1 LCASLSL
8 YLSLYIYIYT
18 YICISLSLS
27 LNEDV
32 CPVAILNLPLSPLN
46 RITHSEKKAVKEE
59 EVKPCG
65 ASDWSLENRRK
76 GLRFLSEVT
85 LDAQQEQHLKTL
97 LANGTVPGVPKLWEG
112 AVGTE
117 TSSSTAKWQG
127 TVRGST
133 SRGVRDSSEQASP
146 SEIMLHWGAVK
157 GDSVSFFSLEFA
169 GPAMGTTRTLKYRE
183 IFRDPEDASPESEFR
198 YARLIEGLSPGTTY
212 AFRIRGFNGFG
223 PGEYTYKTF
232 TTRPAAPAC
241 PRITSLASD
250 AVTLRWVFSDSF
262 FKHIEELKRIFQQ
275 ADADQS
281 GAVSREELIAA
292 LGDTGPGSCSAELK
306 AFLTKVAQKVG
317 LEVGLGYGALFDMM
331 EGDDDGTI
339 SWTEFESFFMSAG
352 WAQSGSVSGSV
363 RGSVHSFHTSAT
375 PTKTKASDAPS
386 GTCCAV
392 LCCAALHCT
401 VTCVL

>member
-1 LCASLSL
+1 
-8 YLSLYIYIYT
+8 
-18 YICISLSLS
+18 
-27 LNEDV
+27 
-32 CPVAILNLPLSPLN
+32 
-46 RITHSEKKAVKEE
+46 
-59 EVKPCG
+59 VKPCG
-65 ASDWSLENRRK
+65 ASDLTLETRRK

-85 LDAQQEQHLKTL
+85 LGAQQEQHLKAL

-133 SRGVRDSSEQASP
+133 SRGARDSSEQASP

-198 YARLIEGLSPGTTY
+198 YSRLIKGLSPGTTY

-223 PGEYTYKTF
+223 PGDYTYKTF

-262 FKHIEELKRIFQQ
+262 FKHVEELKRIFQQ
-275 ADADQS
+275 TDADQS

-317 LEVGLGYGALFDMM
+317 LDVSQGYGALFDMM

-339 SWTEFESFFMSAG
+339 SWAEFECFFMSAG
-352 WAQSGSVSGSV
+352 WTQSGSVAGSV
-363 RGSVHSFHTSAT
+363 RGSINTFHTSAT
-375 PTKTKASDAPS
+375 PTKAKATDAPS
-386 GTCCAV
+386 GMCCTILNCIV
-392 LCCAALHCT
+392 LYL
-401 VTCVL
+401 CVVMIINHDQ